1 VTPITFAHR
10 GARVEAPENT
20 LGAFRLALQ
29 AGVTGL
35 ESDAWLAADGE
46 VVLVHDDAVRRG
58 RRRHRVRETNAS
70 LLAELDVPRLAD
82 VYLKLGTDYEFSI
95 DAKQPEVV
103 APMTAVAAAAGAE
116 ERLWVCMPDLDAL
129 RAHRGATAAKLVHST
144 RKDRVPAPLERHA
157 AELARA
163 GIDAVNYH
171 RREWTAGLV
180 ALYHRFGVRAF
191 AWDAQEVR
199 HIRALLQIDIDG
211 IYCDRPDRLVA
222 TVAEFATGG
231 RAD

>member
-10 GARVEAPENT
+10 GARAEAPENT
-20 LGAFRLALQ
+20 LGAFRIALQ

-35 ESDAWLAADGE
+35 ESDAWLAADSE
-46 VVLVHDDAVRRG
+46 VVLVHDDSVRRG
-58 RRRHRVRETNAS
+58 RRRHRVRETTAEE
-70 LLAELDVPRLAD
+70 LAALDVPRLAD
-82 VYLKLGTDYEFSI
+82 VYRELGTDYEFSI

-103 APMTAVAAAAGAE
+103 APMVAVAAAAGAE

-129 RAHRGATAAKLVHST
+129 RAHREHTVAKLVHST

-157 AELARA
+157 AELASS

-171 RREWTAGLV
+171 HREWTAGLV
-180 ALYHRFGVRAF
+180 ALYQRFGIRTF

-231 RAD
+231 RSG